1 MACRSIDE
9 DDDDD
14 KAIMIAVKKCE
25 LIKVLVNCI
34 LNMRGNTSSDLR
46 QRSTCVCSVPSVKCE

>member
-1 MACRSIDE
+1 
-9 DDDDD
+9 
-14 KAIMIAVKKCE
+14 MIAVKKCE